1 MMMHEIQLGK
11 PVDEEKLVPNPP
23 PVVLECQPD
32 SFVRLETP
40 EELKTWE
47 SLVKQTTGLDM
58 SASDMRAVGTEG
70 CSCGCSDKSDVCPE
84 Q

>member
-1 MMMHEIQLGK
+1 MAEIRLGK
-11 PVDEEKLVPNPP
+11 PVEDRLLEKQPP
-23 PVVLECQPD
+23 PVVMECQPD

-40 EELKTWE
+40 EELRVWE

-58 SASDMRAVGTEG
+58 SASDLRATGTEG

-84 Q
+84 AQ

>member
-1 MMMHEIQLGK
+1 MADIQLGK
-11 PVDEEKLVPNPP
+11 PVDESRLEQKPP
-23 PVVLECQPD
+23 PVVLESQPD

-40 EELKTWE
+40 EELRTWE
-47 SLVKQTTGLDM
+47 ALVKQTTGLDM